1 MELPTT
7 FFGWIEFIWE
17 EYAPLFLKG
26 TVNTL
31 ILAIAGTVI
40 GFVLGLLVAVLRAI
54 PISKKDHLLKK
65 IVVRI
70 VNCIISIYIEVFRG
84 TPMIVQA
91 MVIYY
96 GAMQLLAVDIPAM
109 GAAIFIISLNTG
121 AYMAEIMRGG
131 ILAIDKGQKEA
142 AEAIG
147 MTHWQTMTSVILP
160 QAIRNAL
167 PSIGNEFIV
176 NIKDSSVL
184 NVISVSELFFQGKS
198 ASGTYLR
205 YYETFFII
213 AVIYLAL
220 TFVFSRLLRLLEKKL
235 DGPDSYVV
243 HGSQAHQRAIR
254 IPKEG

>member
-1 MELPTT
+1 MDLPTT
-7 FFGWIEFIWE
+7 FFGWIGFIWE

-26 TVNTL
+26 TLNTL
-31 ILAIAGTVI
+31 ILAIAGTVL
-40 GFVLGLLVAVLRAI
+40 GFLLGLMVAVLRTI
-54 PISKKDHLLKK
+54 PVSKRDHLLKRGLIRIANG
-65 IVVRI
+65 IVSV
-70 VNCIISIYIEVFRG
+70 YIEIFRG

-96 GAMQLLAVDIPAM
+96 GAMQLLGADIPEM

-121 AYMAEIMRGG
+121 AYMSEIMRGG
-131 ILAIDKGQKEA
+131 ILALDKGQKEA

-213 AVIYLAL
+213 ALIYLVL
-220 TFVFSRLLRLLEKKL
+220 TFIFSRLLRLLEKKL
-235 DGPDSYVV
+235 DGPDTFIV
-243 HGSQAHQRAIR
+243 HAGRGRQRAVR
-254 IPKEG
+254 VKKGA

>member
-1 MELPTT
+1 MNLPTT
-7 FFGWIEFIWE
+7 FFGWIGFIWE
-17 EYAPLFLKG
+17 KYSPLFWKG
-26 TVNTL
+26 TLNTL
-31 ILAIAGTVI
+31 ILAIAGTLI
-40 GFVLGLLVAVLRAI
+40 GFLLGLLVAIVRTI
-54 PISKKDHLLKK
+54 PLSKKDHLAKK
-65 IVVRI
+65 VLIRI
-70 VNCIISIYIEVFRG
+70 ANALISIYIEVFRG

-96 GAMQLLAVDIPAM
+96 GAMQILKADIPAM

-131 ILAIDKGQKEA
+131 ILAIDKGQTEA
-142 AEAIG
+142 AQAIG
-147 MTHWQTMTSVILP
+147 MTHWQSMTSVILP

-213 AVIYLAL
+213 ALIYLVL
-220 TFVFSRLLRLLEKKL
+220 TFIFSRLFRLLEKKM
-235 DGPDSYVV
+235 DGPDSFVI
-243 HGSQAHQRAIR
+243 HGSQSHRKPMR
-254 IPKEG
+254 VGKEN